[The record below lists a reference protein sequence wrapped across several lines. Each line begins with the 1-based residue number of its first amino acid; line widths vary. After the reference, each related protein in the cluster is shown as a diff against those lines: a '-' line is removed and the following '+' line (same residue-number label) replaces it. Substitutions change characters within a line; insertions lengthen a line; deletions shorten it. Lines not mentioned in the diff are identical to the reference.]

1 MIRQLTLQLLIILAV
16 GSLPFHRSLKGP
28 YISVGGGFLVS
39 PAVAQNIT
47 STNDTVADETTLLEQ
62 CDTAQRNIN
71 LLAWSQTDFNR
82 CTVRLDEIISGG
94 LGKDGIP
101 SIDNPMIIAA
111 DRAGDL
117 TPKGPV
123 ISLSINGEARA
134 WPLRYLIWHEIV
146 NDELGGVPIAVTYC
160 PLCNATLVFD
170 RRLDGQVLDFGTTGN
185 LRKSDL
191 VMYDRQTE
199 SWWQQYT
206 GTDIIGTHAG
216 RSLTVLASRLESW
229 QQFSL
234 RHPGGSTMIPAEPFQ
249 RPYGINPYQGYDTSS
264 FPFLYDGEVPEGI
277 RPLDYVVVTG
287 GKAWSLKLMQEKRII
302 RDQGTTIEWQP
313 GQRSALDTRML
324 ADGRDIGMVTVTRDG
339 ADIPYEV
346 TFAFVFHAFTPDGEI
361 IKQ

>member
-234 RHPGGSTMIPAEPFQ
+234 RHPGGYLPSLSQLTTAIEQTDLVISDIEVLFLHYAETLRHWRKRFLHNRQQAVELKDEYFARIWEFYLAASEAAFRNGNLVVFQIQVKKPGAKPPA
-249 RPYGINPYQGYDTSS
+249 
-264 FPFLYDGEVPEGI
+264 
-277 RPLDYVVVTG
+277 
-287 GKAWSLKLMQEKRII
+287 
-302 RDQGTTIEWQP
+302 
-313 GQRSALDTRML
+313 
-324 ADGRDIGMVTVTRDG
+324 TRDY
-339 ADIPYEV
+339 IYS
-346 TFAFVFHAFTPDGEI
+346 
-361 IKQ
+361 